1 MQHLLPTEQELWA
14 HMSAADRTHAVMV
27 ARRFLTGRPE
37 ATRAEMAGALLHDVG
52 KIRSELG
59 TTARVIATVIP
70 PRFIPPW
77 LIQRGPLGSTTRE
90 RFQNYRDHERIGI
103 DLLLS
108 IGSDSQT
115 IELLQGHGPA
125 AAALAQADHI

>member
-1 MQHLLPTEQELWA
+1 MHHLLPAEQELWA

-27 ARRFLTGRPE
+27 ARRFLTARPE
-37 ATRAEMAGALLHDVG
+37 ATRSEMAGAFLHDVG
-52 KIRSELG
+52 KIRAELG

-70 PRFIPPW
+70 PRLIPPR
-77 LIQRGPLGSTTRE
+77 LIQREPLGGSLRG
-90 RFQNYRDHERIGI
+90 RFQTYRDHERIGI

-108 IGSDSQT
+108 IGSDAQT